1 MSSSHKSERLLTIQ
15 LYSYHRQELA
25 SFSRT
30 LIICKGDLVNV
41 KVKLSLQ
48 HLDEWTLLFPLN
60 SLTLSLLTLSLSR
73 SHAVPSHSL
82 SLSLSLSLS
91 HFYSL
96 SVFITSYLFSSL
108 SL

>member
-1 MSSSHKSERLLTIQ
+1 MPSSHQSERLLTIQ

-25 SFSRT
+25 SFSRS

-60 SLTLSLLTLSLSR
+60 SLSLSLSPPPL
-73 SHAVPSHSL
+73 SLSLSVSL

-91 HFYSL
+91 
-96 SVFITSYLFSSL
+96 VSL
-108 SL
+108 SLSLSQTQTHRHTASQ